1 MTMGFLTDSGLN
13 GGRVMWRYWF
23 RVVVVA
29 AVGGAGRNGGSDGV
43 GGWFWRWVV
52 LVLVLAV
59 GGDRWLW

>member
-1 MTMGFLTDSGLN
+1 MGFLMDSGLN

-23 RVVVVA
+23 QVVVVA

-52 LVLVLAV
+52 LVVM
-59 GGDRWLW
+59 GGYGNGWFRWF